1 MEKNGFSSRQTQ
13 PGKVTL
19 TFPFTYLSALLPH
32 LPSRLGPCSGGF
44 LFEVKRSHRVP
55 SSSVGTTQ
63 GLAGSFGPAAAL
75 LCCQF
80 LGSTAAAAPPPSRR
94 APVTEESFPVPF
106 ARWAVVIFVA
116 QKKAGR
122 KYTIFD
128 DLFSLCFLVGFTFSI
143 F

>member
-1 MEKNGFSSRQTQ
+1 MENGFSSRQTQ

-63 GLAGSFGPAAAL
+63 DWPAVSAPQPPCFAASSWEAPRRRPL
-75 LCCQF
+75 RRPGERLSLKKVFQF
-80 LGSTAAAAPPPSRR
+80 HLHG
-94 APVTEESFPVPF
+94 
-106 ARWAVVIFVA
+106 
-116 QKKAGR
+116 GR
-122 KYTIFD
+122 
-128 DLFSLCFLVGFTFSI
+128 
-143 F
+143 